1 MRIVLTMFSGITLHN
16 PKPLGMESP
25 RPLKNMINKLL
36 RLVMLSLTL
45 IGPCLFAE
53 SEIMQF
59 IGQDRSHVMKQWG
72 PANSVAYAGEREILT
87 YPKGRIFLTK
97 GIVVEVGAP
106 LPSVSGAGKLPRF
119 SPAYSPSS
127 QPRSAPSAAPAVPSR
142 PTPAVIVAAPNQSAV
157 FPPPAP
163 KPSPQRPSYN
173 FQPPPPVAPADAL
186 GSTIKTFFKI
196 AGVLGLI
203 GVLLL
208 AAKIWTQRQII
219 RRRDIFSP
227 TGAFPIAAKTDKT
240 DSGSF
245 SSPPNPPPLPIPRL
259 TPALLDEMDWLLFE
273 DLTADYFR
281 LEGYQAEL
289 TRMGADGGVDIYLH
303 RDNNPRPLAYVQ
315 CKAWGSRQIGV
326 EPMRA
331 LYGVMAAAGIQ
342 EGYFVCIGEF
352 STDALSFARAN
363 NIQAITGD
371 TFIDRFNHFPES
383 ERTRI
388 LTRIT
393 QGDYKTPSCAKCGTK
408 MVTKDFSGRDHWC
421 CPRYPKCRSK
431 PIAVRKKAPQ
441 N

>member
-1 MRIVLTMFSGITLHN
+1 MLWGITLRN
-16 PKPLGMESP
+16 PKSLNMEST
-25 RPLKNMINKLL
+25 RPHKIMLIKLL
-36 RLVMLSLTL
+36 RIFVLWLTL
-45 IGPCLFAE
+45 TGTSLFAE
-53 SEIMQF
+53 AEIMQF
-59 IGQDRSHVMKQWG
+59 IGKDRSYVMNQWG

-106 LPSVSGAGKLPRF
+106 LPSVSGAGKLPRS

-127 QPRSAPSAAPAVPSR
+127 QTRSAPSAAPAVPSR

-157 FPPPAP
+157 FTPPAP
-163 KPSPQRPSYN
+163 TPSPQRPSYN
-173 FQPPPPVAPADAL
+173 SQPPPPVAPADPV
-186 GSTIKTFFKI
+186 GSTIKTFLKI
-196 AGVLGLI
+196 AGVSGLI

-208 AAKIWTQRQII
+208 AAKFWAPRQII
-219 RRRDIFSP
+219 WHHDIFSP
-227 TGAFPIAAKTDKT
+227 TVAFPIAAKTVKT
-240 DSGSF
+240 DSGAF
-245 SSPPNPPPLPIPRL
+245 SSPPNPPPLLVLQL
-259 TPALLDEMDWLLFE
+259 TPALLDEIDWLLFE

-281 LEGYQAEL
+281 LEGYQAEH
-289 TRMGADGGVDIYLH
+289 TRMGADGGVDVYLH
-303 RDNNPRPLAYVQ
+303 RDNNPRPFAYVQ

-331 LYGVMAAAGIQ
+331 LFGVMAAAGIQ

-363 NIQAITGD
+363 NIHAITGD
-371 TFIDRFNHFPES
+371 IFIDRFNYFPES

-431 PIAVRKKAPQ
+431 PIAVRKKTPQ